1 MEIKTLFE
9 YNWHCRRKFLE
20 SMAKLPWER
29 VVESRGASFES
40 MRNVFLHSLEAEQ
53 GLLRIIAKTGEWPR
67 HDYERDFKDIEA
79 MRKYIDEVEA
89 ESKAYFSKLSPN
101 DLDRLSP
108 YGKTK
113 SQVRVEDML
122 MHVVEEEIHHRGEL
136 LCLMWQIDYEPP
148 YTSYT
153 NFLVETKIVK

>member
-1 MEIKTLFE
+1 MDVEDLFV
-9 YNWHCRRKFLE
+9 YNWYCRRKFLE
-20 SMAKLPWER
+20 CMSKLTWEKM
-29 VVESRGASFES
+29 VEDRGASFGS
-40 MRNVFLHSLEAEQ
+40 MRDIFLHSLEAEQ
-53 GLLRIIAKTGEWPR
+53 GLLRIIAKTAEWPR
-67 HDYERDFKDIEA
+67 HDYDRDFKDIEA
-79 MRKYIDEVEA
+79 MRKYVGEVEA
-89 ESKAYFSKLSPN
+89 ESKAYFSRLGPG

-136 LCLMWQIDYEPP
+136 LCLMWQIDAEPP

-153 NFLVETKIVK
+153 NFLVETKRI